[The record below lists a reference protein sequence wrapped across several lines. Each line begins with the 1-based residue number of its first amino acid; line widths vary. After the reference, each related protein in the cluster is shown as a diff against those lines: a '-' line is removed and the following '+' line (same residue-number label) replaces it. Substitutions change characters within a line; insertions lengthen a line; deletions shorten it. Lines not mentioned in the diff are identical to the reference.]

1 MRRTGCS
8 HGVVQVGV
16 GFAFGRDT
24 VPEGHYSRSMR
35 WLRDGA
41 ERRRSDRRRRKHT
54 YVAMSGGLL
63 LVLLLSLPSLISH
76 SPMSH
81 SMLQSMAARY
91 GWTVS
96 VASIRVG
103 WMTPLRLTGLEATG
117 PSGETQITVDSLD
130 TPLTVLD
137 LIRGRSDFGTVHAN
151 APRLETVVVE
161 GGSRLEED
169 LATLREGPERT
180 EPLRGEI
187 RLRDASVKMVHDGS
201 GRRWRA
207 DQLQMTL
214 HLDAKQTDVDVQGVV
229 TDPDGIS
236 GALEARVVAA
246 ADGSGAIDADA
257 ETEGVPLSLL
267 ELAAI
272 RFPELNRTMPATL
285 AGNLTGRLRVRVDEA
300 GEWRCDAAPV
310 DIRNLLVADLRW
322 NEAAPWR
329 ASRATIE
336 GSAWKEG
343 KHLRTERLVVRS
355 DAGQVEFHGSIDTE
369 GIEAARYLDSL
380 VGEFSADV
388 DLATLVA
395 TVPDMIPLREGV
407 TIESGRVR
415 SRVSGGYGAD
425 GQYRSSWNLQTE
437 PIRATIAGGNAVVF
451 EPLSADVT
459 LRPVG
464 QWVSAEKVHI
474 RSRFGDATA
483 SGDLRSG
490 RAQFNVDFR
499 RLASMLRSVV
509 EMPETN
515 LDGIASGNIRWS
527 VDEGNRWTLGGSATA
542 SNLAIWMPG
551 DRVLR
556 RPSLDV
562 AVTAQGVWGGD
573 SLERL
578 DHTLIK
584 LSDPAQ
590 SWDIEL
596 VEQVEWP
603 GAETVLPLRITGG
616 GRLDALV
623 NLLGPWMPDKI
634 AAVGGS
640 VEAEVRVNAAIR
652 SGRVLAANIALR
664 DATAVLDQRR
674 YDQGSIKFDFAGA
687 YDWPSGDLDAKTLT
701 LSGNAI
707 SLAVQ
712 GEMIGGTADLE
723 VAYRADMSRL
733 QGAVTRRDQ
742 IPALT
747 QRDVNGQG
755 AIAQVAF
762 RATQQ
767 PIDAAWHVTG
777 QVVGRAEIERRDWGP
792 WLIAFDAA
800 GKQIE
805 VLQPP
810 AITAPANFV
819 GPVMNTPANLQPTV
833 VWAEPTL
840 SVGGNLHVAAAGADV
855 HAEQLRVATQWA
867 VADLAG
873 DLKWKHPGHEI
884 HLRGPAKLDSQI
896 AGERLTRLLGE
907 PILMTGTH
915 HTPLQIRA
923 ASTPAGDEE
932 IDIVG
937 SVGWDRG
944 QIAGVNLGGAKIPV
958 RVTET
963 TVFVDPATVPLERGQ
978 LKLDGEV
985 HYRPGPIW
993 FEQRPGVFAQGVAL
1007 TPEMCRSWLK
1017 YMMPLAADATDVSGA
1032 FSVELDECV
1041 VIPSDPVRSRVSG
1054 TLQVEGAAVGP
1065 GPLVNRLMT
1074 SLEQIEAA
1082 TKGLQGEVPQAKTA
1096 RPWIRMEPQ
1105 AVDFAMISGIVTHQR
1120 MLMRAGKAD
1129 MISSGNVA
1137 LDGRLDL
1144 RIQVPLQEQWLGS
1157 RLTALAGQ
1165 QVTLPVTGTLAKPSL
1180 DTRAVTE
1187 VLAQLGTQAVQ
1198 ASVDNY
1204 LQRQVDK
1211 QWQKIFGK

>member
-1 MRRTGCS
+1 M
-8 HGVVQVGV
+8 
-16 GFAFGRDT
+16 
-24 VPEGHYSRSMR
+24 PEGHYSRSMR

-54 YVAMSGGLL
+54 YVAISSGLL

-81 SMLQSMAARY
+81 SMLQSAAARY

-117 PSGETQITVDSLD
+117 PSGETQIAIDALD
-130 TPLTVLD
+130 APLTVFD
-137 LIRGRSDFGTVHAN
+137 LIRGRADFGTIHVDG
-151 APRLETVVVE
+151 PRLETVVVE

-169 LATLREGPERT
+169 LAALLEGPERD

-187 RLRDASVKMVHDGS
+187 RLRDGSIKLVHDAS
-201 GRRWRA
+201 ERRWRA

-214 HLDAKQTDVDVQGVV
+214 HLERKQTEVDVQGVV
-229 TDPDGIS
+229 TDPEGIS
-236 GALEARVVAA
+236 GALKARVVAA
-246 ADGSGAIDADA
+246 ADGSGAIDTDA

-272 RFPELNRTMPATL
+272 RYPALDATLPATL
-285 AGNLTGRLRVRVDEA
+285 VGNLTGRLRVRIDES

-310 DIRNLLVADLRW
+310 DIRNLLVADPRW
-322 NEAAPWR
+322 SGTAPWR

-336 GSAWKEG
+336 GAAWKEG
-343 KHLRTERLVVRS
+343 NQLRTERLVIRS
-355 DAGQVEFHGSIDTE
+355 DAGQAEFHGLIDTE
-369 GIEAARYLDSL
+369 GIKAARYLDSL
-380 VGEFSADV
+380 VGDFSADV
-388 DLATLVA
+388 DLATFVA
-395 TVPDMIPLREGV
+395 TVPGAIPLRDGV

-425 GQYRSSWNLQTE
+425 GQYRSSWNLQSE
-437 PIRATIAGGNAVVF
+437 PIRATIAGGNTVVF

-464 QWVSAEKVHI
+464 QWISAEKIHI

-490 RAQFNVDFR
+490 RAHFNLDFR
-499 RLASMLRSVV
+499 RLSSMLRSVV
-509 EMPETN
+509 EMPETS

-527 VDEGNRWTLGGSATA
+527 VGEGNRWTLGGSATA

-573 SLERL
+573 SLQRL
-578 DHTLIK
+578 DQTLIK

-590 SWDIEL
+590 SWSVEL
-596 VEQVEWP
+596 VEQVERP

-623 NLLGPWMPDKI
+623 NLLGPWMPEKI

-640 VEAEVRVNAAIR
+640 IEAEVRADAAFR
-652 SGRVLAANIALR
+652 SGRVHTAKVVLR

-674 YDQGSIKFDFAGA
+674 YDQGSIKFDFVGA
-687 YDWPSGDLDAKTLT
+687 YDWPSGDLEAETLT

-712 GEMIGGTADLE
+712 GEMIGGAADLE

-733 QGAVTRRDQ
+733 QGAVARRDQ
-742 IPALT
+742 IPALS
-747 QRDVNGQG
+747 QRDQNGQG
-755 AIAQVAF
+755 EIAQVAF
-762 RATQQ
+762 RPTQQ
-767 PIDAAWHVTG
+767 PIDASWHVTG

-792 WLIAFDAA
+792 WLVAFDAA

-805 VLQPP
+805 ALQPP

-840 SVGGNLHVAAAGADV
+840 SVGGNLQIAASDGGV

-873 DLKWKHPGHEI
+873 DLKWKHPGHEV
-884 HLRGPAKLDSQI
+884 HLRGPARIDSQI

-923 ASTPAGDEE
+923 ASTLAGDEE
-932 IDIVG
+932 IDVVG
-937 SVGWDRG
+937 SMGWDSGRV
-944 QIAGVNLGGAKIPV
+944 AGVNLGGAKIPL

-963 TVFVDPATVPLERGQ
+963 TVFVDPATVPLDRGQ
-978 LKLDGEV
+978 LKLNGEV

-1032 FSVELDECV
+1032 FSVELAECV
-1041 VIPSDPVRSRVSG
+1041 VIPSDPVRSRITG
-1054 TLQVEGAAVGP
+1054 TLQIEGAAAGP

-1074 SLEQIEAA
+1074 SLDQIETAS
-1082 TKGLQGEVPQAKTA
+1082 KGLQGEAPQAKPA

-1105 AVDFAMISGIVTHQR
+1105 AVDFAMVGGIVTHQR
-1120 MLMRAGKAD
+1120 MLMRAGKAEL
-1129 MISSGNVA
+1129 ISSGNVA

-1157 RLTALAGQ
+1157 RLASLAGQ
-1165 QVTLPVTGTLAKPSL
+1165 QVTLPVDGTLTKPSL